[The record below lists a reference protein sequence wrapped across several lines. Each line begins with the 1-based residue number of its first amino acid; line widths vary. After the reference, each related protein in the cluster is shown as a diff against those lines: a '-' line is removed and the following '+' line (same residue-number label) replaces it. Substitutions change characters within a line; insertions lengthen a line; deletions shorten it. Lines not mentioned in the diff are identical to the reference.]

1 MNKVFSYFKSIRRE
15 SKKRPRLPIFPLPDP
30 NDLES
35 WQKILFGHQV
45 PFVKYE
51 SDEEGTAN
59 SVQSSVEPEQ
69 ATSSNER
76 ILDLNEIKNG
86 IPPLLRVVLRLT
98 THQSSALFDLF
109 SNLIESN
116 QSKIENYLENMTKF
130 EEILLI
136 LLISELQPKLAEWIF
151 ALLSAQTTPIEPS
164 IASRMRSVCRVCR
177 KIRYHMVNQKY

>member
-1 MNKVFSYFKSIRRE
+1 MNKVFSNFKSIRRE

-51 SDEEGTAN
+51 SDEEGATN
-59 SVQSSVEPEQ
+59 SAQSSVEPEQ
-69 ATSSNER
+69 AASSNER
-76 ILDLNEIKNG
+76 ILDLNEIQNG

-109 SNLIESN
+109 SNLIETN
-116 QSKIENYLENMTKF
+116 QSKIDNYLVNVTKF
-130 EEILLI
+130 VKEIFI
-136 LLISELQPKLAEWIF
+136 NFIDFRAT
-151 ALLSAQTTPIEPS
+151 A
-164 IASRMRSVCRVCR
+164 
-177 KIRYHMVNQKY
+177 KIG